1 MLKENALFT
10 QKLVAFVGVVVCSG
24 LLVLAVPRFVASL
37 YVLYPDAVLNEV
49 QQLAPAEIYEKSIA
63 DINQALQWYPN
74 PDYWK
79 KLGFFYLKLFD
90 TQPVDAEAQKI
101 SLLKQAQKDINK
113 GLSLSPVDPQAWLKL
128 AQIGALL
135 YAPKQQ
141 IINDLR
147 LSLYAGRVEP
157 ELVMTR
163 LDFSYDFYNDFS
175 KDMQN
180 QWQKQLLLAWRFNPQ
195 TLIVFVSQHPE
206 LKDMTLQVFIHS
218 PDDAQ
223 QFLSQ
228 YDHYVKHKQ

>member
-1 MLKENALFT
+1 MSKENALFI
-10 QKLVAFVGVVVCSG
+10 QKLIAFVGVIFCSG
-24 LLVLAVPRFVASL
+24 LLVLSVPRFMASL
-37 YVLYPDAVLNEV
+37 YVLYPDAVLNQT

-101 SLLKQAQKDINK
+101 SLLNQAQIAITK
-113 GLSLSPVDPQAWLKL
+113 GLSFSPIDPQAWLKL

-135 YAPKQQ
+135 YAPKPQ
-141 IINDLR
+141 IINDLS

-163 LDFSYDFYNDFS
+163 LAFSYDFYNDFS
-175 KDMQN
+175 EDMKK
-180 QWQKQLLLAWRFNPQ
+180 QWQKQLLLAWGFSRQAF
-195 TLIVFVSQHPE
+195 IEFVSQHPE
-206 LKDMTLQVFIHS
+206 LKPMVLQVFIHS

-228 YDHYVKHKQ
+228 YDQYVKTKH